1 MVPTVWR
8 IRGALPPVLRPVR
21 MPADGGPAAD
31 SASVAAIAGL
41 CQHSTSHHLAYGL
54 LDYPEYLSHLDR
66 DEAAGAIIGEAR
78 DIAGCLRCRP
88 LLDRAA
94 DLLPA
99 EPRIRG
105 SMVTAPVRQ
114 QSAHVHDG

>member
-1 MVPTVWR
+1 MVATVWR

-31 SASVAAIAGL
+31 SAVAAAISGL
-41 CQHSTSHHLAYGL
+41 CHHSTSSHLADGL

-78 DIAGCLRCRP
+78 DIAGCLRCQP
-88 LLDRAA
+88 LLDCGA
-94 DLLPA
+94 DLLLQN
-99 EPRIRG
+99 RG
-105 SMVTAPVRQ
+105 SGARW
-114 QSAHVHDG
+114 